1 MRGDGVEGQD
11 RGLGRFGDRLFVAG
25 CTLAYAVLIGSVL
38 AALKMYAA

>member
-1 MRGDGVEGQD
+1 MRADRVEG
-11 RGLGRFGDRLFVAG
+11 RNRSLGRVGDRLFVAG